1 MAWRFLSFAKILNS
15 GRVSVFFKCRPW
27 AISLVEAGSPL
38 ICRKRKMLSGLR
50 CKGRG
55 MRYRAGAQVLFSHR
69 DSIDFFWFFRN
80 FFPGFRDYIDRP
92 THDRPFALRQSGRVP
107 REGKTKEAGRPGPPP
122 SFILVLS
129 LDTNHLVQSVDDLHQ
144 IALRRHDRFDGLVGR
159 GRFVDDLGILTAFDA
174 RRHALV
180 VFHGE
185 SP

>member
-1 MAWRFLSFAKILNS
+1 MARRFLSFESILNN
-15 GRVSVFFKCRPW
+15 GRVSVFFRCKPW
-27 AISLVEAGSPL
+27 AISLADAGALL
-38 ICRKRKMLSGLR
+38 ICRKRNMLSGLR
-50 CKGRG
+50 CEGLG
-55 MRYRAGAQVLFSHR
+55 MGIASERRCYFSTV
-69 DSIDFFWFFRN
+69 ILVTFFGSSGTFFRI
-80 FFPGFRDYIDRP
+80 PGLYRQANTRP
-92 THDRPFALRQSGRVP
+92 AIRPPSEWPVP
-107 REGKTKEAGRPGPPP
+107 REGKIKEAGRPGPPP

>member
-1 MAWRFLSFAKILNS
+1 MAWSIAPVRRCYFSTVILVTFLGSS
-15 GRVSVFFKCRPW
+15 GTFFKIPGLYRQANTRP
-27 AISLVEAGSPL
+27 AI
-38 ICRKRKMLSGLR
+38 
-50 CKGRG
+50 
-55 MRYRAGAQVLFSHR
+55 
-69 DSIDFFWFFRN
+69 
-80 FFPGFRDYIDRP
+80 RP
-92 THDRPFALRQSGRVP
+92 PSEWPVP
-107 REGKTKEAGRPGPPP
+107 REGKIKEAGRPGPPP

-185 SP
+185 PPLRFRAGHRAAGPVAAAHETFHVPFATHVLPCCRE